1 MTQRSL
7 TTLALALVLVLFAAA
22 CSGTDAGG
30 DETDTGDTSAD
41 TGDDTPDDADG
52 ETDGDAAVAS
62 SLIDVEECTDPDAAT
77 APIDGPIKVGW
88 TAPLSGPL
96 ATAVG
101 AVLSGMEARFAL
113 VNEAGGIDG
122 HEIEVLSK
130 DDAFDPERAKGNVA
144 ELIEVD
150 GVHVLDLFGSGQLNA
165 VADDQNI
172 ACVPLLFAQAG
183 LPEYRDAEAYPWT
196 TEYLP
201 SAAVEMSLVVER
213 LLAEF
218 PEGGSVALAINPTTS
233 GVALS
238 EGFIEASEGTS
249 LEIVAEADLTDPD
262 AAATTLS
269 TSGAEILVNA
279 GVTTDCLSLTNAIAR
294 VGWQPEAVVQPSNCV
309 DGTTLFAPAGEAADG
324 QMLMMWLKE
333 PGNPAFDDEAVA
345 EYLDAVEAF
354 GIDNPDTYTV
364 NGWVVADMM
373 VNVFESAAASDTG
386 LSRLGIMEAARIQSY
401 APPMFID
408 GITWEMSPEQS
419 LGIVSLQPTRWNAAE
434 ARFELDGDVIAL
446 S

>member
-30 DETDTGDTSAD
+30 EDTDTAD
-41 TGDDTPDDADG
+41 TGDATAADGDDAADDG
-52 ETDGDAAVAS
+52 EAVAS
-62 SLIDVEECTDPDAAT
+62 SLIDVEECTDPEAAT
-77 APIDGPIKVGW
+77 AAIDGPIKVGW

-201 SAAVEMSLVVER
+201 SAAVEMSLIVER
-213 LLAEF
+213 LQGEF
-218 PEGGSVALAINPTTS
+218 PDGGTVALAINPTTS

-238 EGFIEASEGTS
+238 EGFIEAAEGTS

-279 GVTTDCLSLTNAIAR
+279 GVTTDCLALTNAIAR

-333 PGNPAFDDEAVA
+333 PGNPAFDDDAVA
-345 EYLDAVEAF
+345 DYLAAVEAF

-386 LSRLGIMEAARIQSY
+386 LSRLGIMEAARTQSY

-434 ARFELDGDVIAL
+434 SRFELDGDVIAL